1 MTREQDEMPVWQLV
15 LLSLGALGALIPFEI
30 GLMFLVA
37 KLVTG
42 HAY

>member
-1 MTREQDEMPVWQLV
+1 MTRDRDEMPLWQIV
-15 LLSLGALGALIPFEI
+15 ALSFCALGALIAFEI

>member
-1 MTREQDEMPVWQLV
+1 MTRGRDEMPLWQIV
-15 LLSLGALGALIPFEI
+15 LLSLSALAALITFEI
-30 GLMFLVA
+30 GLMFLIA